1 MVKNNISEDIETL
14 DFEEETEKTTILD
27 FDDISDKE
35 VSLQID
41 EMLDFTITTE
51 KVDPSQGLETLEEL
65 LSNAKDETKVE
76 IDASKEKL
84 DEYVPSIKDFNIK
97 SAKAR
102 KIVKKSMLYVI
113 IFMLIGF
120 EFFITRTGDILNDLR
135 VYASNNE
142 PIKIVQNEKYGF
154 IDYTGEKLINPKYTY
169 AEDFVKG
176 YAIVK
181 NSSNLPLI
189 INRGGKE
196 VASSGTYFSL
206 YRAQKDIIASR
217 TTKKGLKYGV
227 LEPNLKVKVPF
238 AYDSIYYL
246 GDVYSFVKDNT
257 VGLINIE
264 GKEIFKYKLTKDEDK
279 VIDVKKSNVNDEEKT
294 VYGVVKVNGTSQIIN
309 LSTGKVVS
317 APTLNEIVAEENN
330 VFYEATDKKNKR
342 YLYVQDDKIVLESE
356 AYKSLSINSIN
367 TGVLKAITNSYSYE
381 FISTNTLEQVK
392 KGLNVEDVIDGEN
405 VLMYKERNYKKNT
418 NSIVLIQNGIVKATI
433 DGDYEVH
440 EGFKN
445 GFAILK
451 LSDGT
456 FAYINEDGNF
466 INEDRYISASSF
478 DEYGDAIAKKE
489 SGYGIIGIDG
499 KVKIEFENNDIK
511 MASSIIKTNTKA
523 ENVNV
528 FYAVKKENK
537 YSLYNSKCKK
547 VNKKF
552 YNDIIFDEKLPL
564 FKAST
569 DALDLIIISTNMKEI
584 KLTSFNSEYEAY
596 DNYIIVKNE
605 YYNND
610 GKLIYTGRNKLA
622 GEE

>member
-1 MVKNNISEDIETL
+1 MVKNTSEDVEML
-14 DFEEETEKTTILD
+14 DFEDETEKTTTLD

-35 VSLQID
+35 VSNQID
-41 EMLDFTITTE
+41 EMLDFTITTKE
-51 KVDPSQGLETLEEL
+51 TDPSKELETLEEL
-65 LSNAKDETKVE
+65 LSNVEEENKVE

-97 SAKAR
+97 SAKVR
-102 KIVKKSMLYVI
+102 KIVKKSMLYII

-120 EFFITRTGDILNDLR
+120 EFFITKTGDVLNDLR

-142 PIKIVQNEKYGF
+142 PIKIIQNEKYGF
-154 IDYTGEKLINPKYTY
+154 IDYTGEKLVNPKYTY

-246 GDVYSFVKDNT
+246 GGVYSFVKDNT
-257 VGLINIE
+257 VGLINEE
-264 GKEIFKYKLTKDEDK
+264 GKEIFKYKLTKDEEK
-279 VIDVKKSNVNDEEKT
+279 VIDVKMSKVSDEEKT

-330 VFYEATDKKNKR
+330 VFYEITDKKNKK
-342 YLYVQDDKIVLESE
+342 YLYVENDKVLLESDV
-356 AYKSLSINSIN
+356 YKSLSINSIN
-367 TGVLKAITNSYSYE
+367 SGVLKAITNSYSYE
-381 FISTNTLEQVK
+381 FISTSTLEQIK
-392 KGLNVEDVIDGEN
+392 KGLDAKDVIDGEN
-405 VLMYKERNYKKNT
+405 VLIYKERNYKKNT
-418 NSIVLIQNGIVKATI
+418 NSIVLVKNGSVKATI

-451 LSDGT
+451 LSDGM

-466 INEDRYISASSF
+466 INEDKYVSASSF

-489 SGYGIIGIDG
+489 TGYGIIGIDG
-499 KVKIEFENNDIK
+499 KTKIEFENNDIK
-511 MASSIIKTNTKA
+511 MVSSVVKNNTKA
-523 ENVNV
+523 ENKNV
-528 FYAVKKENK
+528 FYAIKKENK
-537 YSLYNSKCKK
+537 YALYNSKYKR

-569 DALDLIIISTNMKEI
+569 DALDLIVISTNMSEI
-584 KLTSFNSEYEAY
+584 KLTSFNTEYEAY
-596 DNYIIVKNE
+596 QNYIIVKNE

-610 GKLIYTGRNKLA
+610 GKLIYTGNKKMA
-622 GEE
+622 GGE